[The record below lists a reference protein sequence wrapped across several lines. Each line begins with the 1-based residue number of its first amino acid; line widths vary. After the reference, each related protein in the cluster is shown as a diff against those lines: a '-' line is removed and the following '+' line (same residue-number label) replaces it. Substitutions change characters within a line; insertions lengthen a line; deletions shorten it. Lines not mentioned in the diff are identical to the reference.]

1 MSKRVKDPRGKSGV
15 FKRSISLGGGR
26 TSVALED
33 PFWDELKGIAA
44 AQGIPVNQLIAS
56 IDTDRR
62 ECQYNNLSSAL
73 RLFVLDYYR
82 RSDVEQPPSVE

>member
-1 MSKRVKDPRGKSGV
+1 MSERVKDPRGKSQV
-15 FKRSISLGGGR
+15 AKRSVRVGANN
-26 TSVALED
+26 TSIAMEAG
-33 PFWDELKGIAA
+33 FWDGLKSIAD

-62 ECQYNNLSSAL
+62 EGQYTNLSPAI

-82 RSDVEQPPSVE
+82 NRKWP